1 MAVVFWTVTV
11 HHDASYVNF
20 GLTFV
25 LDRVGAQLP
34 LPSLRA
40 GYVILSWIVAQAVL
54 LVAVPGPA
62 YLGPVT
68 PGGNRP
74 EYKLNGVAC
83 YLISLA
89 ALAAGN
95 AAGILPIWQVYDL
108 WGEILATLTVGSF
121 FGCFLLYL
129 KGLYMPTDSDCVPY
143 GKFLFDF
150 FWGIELHPKGPF
162 GINLKQLINCRIG
175 MIGWIAAEW
184 CFAAKQYQTLGYISN
199 SMLVSVGIQ
208 TIYILKFFLWE
219 DGYFGSIDIMHD
231 KLGYYIFWGI
241 MAWVPALYT
250 LIAFYLT
257 THPNNLPM
265 WFAITTFIGGLA
277 SIYLNWD
284 ADCQRMAVRRTNG
297 ECLIWGKKPEV
308 IEAHYETADG
318 KKHKNLLLVSGWW
331 GTSRHFHYIAEL
343 STTFFWTLPALF
355 VNILPWTYLI
365 F

>member
-1 MAVVFWTVTV
+1 
-11 HHDASYVNF
+11 
-20 GLTFV
+20 
-25 LDRVGAQLP
+25 
-34 LPSLRA
+34 
-40 GYVILSWIVAQAVL
+40 
-54 LVAVPGPA
+54 
-62 YLGPVT
+62 
-68 PGGNRP
+68 
-74 EYKLNGVAC
+74 
-83 YLISLA
+83 
-89 ALAAGN
+89 
-95 AAGILPIWQVYDL
+95 
-108 WGEILATLTVGSF
+108 
-121 FGCFLLYL
+121 
-129 KGLYMPTDSDCVPY
+129 
-143 GKFLFDF
+143 
-150 FWGIELHPKGPF
+150 
-162 GINLKQLINCRIG
+162 

-184 CFAAKQYQTLGYISN
+184 CFAAKQYQTYGYISN

-257 THPNNLPM
+257 SHPNNLPM
-265 WFAITTFIGGLA
+265 WFAITAFVGGIV

-284 ADCQRMAVRRTNG
+284 ADCQRMKVRRTNG
-297 ECLIWGKKPEV
+297 DCLIWGKKPEV

-343 STTFFWTLPALF
+343 STTFFWSLPALF

-365 F
+365 FLTILLVDRSGRDEHRCSRKYGTYWEEYKKKVPYKIVPFLY